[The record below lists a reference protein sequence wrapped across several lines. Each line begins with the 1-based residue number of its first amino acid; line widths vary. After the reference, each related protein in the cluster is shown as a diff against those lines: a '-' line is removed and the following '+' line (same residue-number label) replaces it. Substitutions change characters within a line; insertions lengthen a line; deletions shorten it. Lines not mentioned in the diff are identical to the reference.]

1 MMKRLRKEFGDS
13 HLELTA
19 FADSAQALAYVG
31 VEGDRAVN
39 IMRNLETALTTVGGT
54 TENIESVNRALLKI
68 SNQGKAGADDL
79 GMISEAQIPI
89 WDMLADKDRKST
101 RLNSSHVKI

>member
-1 MMKRLRKEFGDS
+1 PVGLVGLTYGMANLGREAFTAAGQLQQTQAALSGMYADGRQAEDMMKRLRKEFGDS

-39 IMRNLETALTTVGGT
+39 IMRTLETALTTVGGT
-54 TENIESVNRALLKI
+54 TDDNDSVNRALL
-68 SNQGKAGADDL
+68 
-79 GMISEAQIPI
+79 
-89 WDMLADKDRKST
+89 
-101 RLNSSHVKI
+101 